1 MKELAGR
8 YAFYSCDYLDRCRAF
23 LWILIFPANL
33 ISTIVSKQISRVIS
47 GYIPIF
53 IPGDGGGVSDVSV
66 RSELSELVDDP
77 EKLRLIGNGGG

>member
-1 MKELAGR
+1 M
-8 YAFYSCDYLDRCRAF
+8 SSISLDSNIPRQSYINDRQQTDQ
-23 LWILIFPANL
+23 
-33 ISTIVSKQISRVIS
+33 SGYIS